1 MYLTVKR
8 EVVMN
13 KLIAAVFMF
22 IINITRIICERIFE
36 MLLCFEMI
44 MFSSK
49 SVIVI
54 IVAYF
59 AIPFFV
65 QHVIVFVSS
74 SFFCSVESWTA
85 NWSSIFHIIL
95 LYIFCLC
102 VLFSGHPHGG

>member
-1 MYLTVKR
+1 
-8 EVVMN
+8 
-13 KLIAAVFMF
+13 
-22 IINITRIICERIFE
+22 
-36 MLLCFEMI
+36 

-85 NWSSIFHIIL
+85 NWSSIFHITS
-95 LYIFCLC
+95 LYIFCLYIL
-102 VLFSGHPHGG
+102 VFFQT